1 MKVLIVLGLFAGICA
16 VITAMILMVE
26 YLYTGN

>member
-1 MKVLIVLGLFAGICA
+1 MKLLLLLGLFVGICA